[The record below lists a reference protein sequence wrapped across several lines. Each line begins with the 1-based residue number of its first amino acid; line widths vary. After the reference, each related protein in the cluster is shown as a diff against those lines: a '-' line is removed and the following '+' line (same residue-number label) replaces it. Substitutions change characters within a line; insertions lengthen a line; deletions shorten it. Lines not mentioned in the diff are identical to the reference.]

1 VQPVTAIS
9 LRESRPRFTYPR
21 KPKKETMMLQLYFS
35 PMACSLA
42 SRIALMEADLEARY
56 TQVNLWDKKLEDGG
70 DFWAISAKGAVPV
83 LVKENGERLTE
94 NAAVLQYI
102 ADLRPERQLAPPPGD
117 ADRYRLQEW
126 LSFVGTEIHKA
137 FLFPTFWYKD
147 DAAKAAARERI
158 GKSVSVA
165 AEHLAD
171 REFVI
176 GDRFTVA
183 DAYLAWSLLL
193 LRRGGV
199 DVANWPSLVDYLARV
214 QARPK
219 VKAAID
225 HETELRKTL
234 TV

>member
-1 VQPVTAIS
+1 
-9 LRESRPRFTYPR
+9 
-21 KPKKETMMLQLYFS
+21 MLQLYFF

-42 SRIALMEADLEARY
+42 SRIALMEAGIEARY
-56 TQVNLWDKKLEDGG
+56 HLVDIWKKKVIEDGS
-70 DFWAISAKGAVPV
+70 DFWTVSPKGAVPV

-94 NAAVLQYI
+94 SAAVLQYI
-102 ADLRPERQLAPPPGD
+102 ADLKPELRLAPPPGD

-126 LSFVGTEIHKA
+126 LSFIGGEIHKA

-165 AEHLAD
+165 ADHLSE
-171 REFVI
+171 RPYLV

-183 DAYLAWSLLL
+183 DGHLAWSLLL
-193 LRRGGV
+193 LRQGGV
-199 DVANWPSLVDYLARV
+199 DIADWPPLVDYLSRMRT
-214 QARPK
+214 RPQ

-225 HETELRKTL
+225 LETNLWKKMAA
-234 TV
+234 